1 MNLEELQEKRRQ
13 LNRETDIIFENT
25 QKIIDESNRVADVA
39 KNAEQIL
46 EDIDKKFESCTG
58 LKKLDVAFLFVAVAL
73 QIVRQYTLTQFPE
86 RLDDQAAAKAVKKPE
101 ELSHEGAYERVHRY
115 YNPSLDEIKRS
126 HVPFDANIG
135 ANGALAGGKQMG
147 HRVTALGHDPILGLV
162 IGTANI
168 ATSTLTTN
176 PKDNKK
182 KWESYHI
189 CTNENHRD
197 YFKNRANTGL
207 VFSKTKDKLL
217 NEGQEGKEK
226 IEWSLKKEI
235 VHLKTDLNT
244 KNSLPLPVISVMNAN
259 LAADLAKR
267 GLDMSNVVAVGKQA
281 GFAILINTLIA
292 MIHGLFYDESVDGN
306 RSLYEVRTRKILSY
320 SNFIASAS
328 NLIYVGGSV
337 GVGNKD
343 ALRSLDVGGL
353 IVTVYRIATDVSFMR
368 KLKKEFLEQEFFA
381 QIRGTEYDFE

>member
-13 LNRETDIIFENT
+13 LNCETDIIFENT

-58 LKKLDVAFLFVAVAL
+58 LKKIDVAFLFVAVAL
-73 QIVRQYTLTQFPE
+73 QVVRQYTLAQFPE
-86 RLDDQAAAKAVKKPE
+86 RLNDQEAAKAVKKPKI
-101 ELSHEGAYERVHRY
+101 LSGEGPYDRAHRY
-115 YNPSLDEIKRS
+115 YNPSLEEICKS
-126 HVPFDANIG
+126 PYVPFDANIG
-135 ANGALAGGKQMG
+135 SNGALKGGKQMG

-168 ATSTLTTN
+168 ATSTLTN
-176 PKDNKK
+176 KD
-182 KWESYHI
+182 WQSYHI
-189 CTNENHRD
+189 YPNENNRD
-197 YFKNRANTGL
+197 YFRNRADTGL

-217 NEGQEGKEK
+217 NEGMEGKEK
-226 IEWSLKKEI
+226 IGASLLKEI
-235 VHLKTDLNT
+235 HHLRTDLNT
-244 KNSLPLPVISVMNAN
+244 KNSLPLPIISAINAD

-281 GFAILINTLIA
+281 GFSILINTLTA
-292 MIHGLFYDESVDGN
+292 MIHGLFYDAGVDGD
-306 RSLYEVRTRKILSY
+306 RSWYEVRTRKILSY